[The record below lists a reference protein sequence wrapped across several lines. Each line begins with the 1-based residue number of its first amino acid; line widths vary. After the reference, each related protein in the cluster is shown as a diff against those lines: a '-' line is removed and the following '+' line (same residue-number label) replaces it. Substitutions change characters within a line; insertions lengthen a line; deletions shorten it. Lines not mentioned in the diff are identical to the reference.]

1 MRNTVFNF
9 YFAWIIRQDG
19 RHPNKTKEL
28 VVPKT
33 ACTMSYCQR
42 DIPRVK
48 HASIT
53 STTKKKK
60 RRWNEEKEEEKT
72 TNGRRKSESSQHRS
86 ETMASMKEKGLSGKV
101 FDSENASSYHL
112 ECRSPF
118 CRCTRWKQDVA
129 PRDVSLNSVNRE
141 EIRFLSL

>member
-42 DIPRVK
+42 DISRVK

-60 RRWNEEKEEEKT
+60 ED
-72 TNGRRKSESSQHRS
+72 GMRRKKKKKRRTE
-86 ETMASMKEKGLSGKV
+86 GGKV
-101 FDSENASSYHL
+101 SLVSIADDGVDERKRPKRESFRFGKREFVSFGMPFAILSMHAL
-112 ECRSPF
+112 ETRCRA
-118 CRCTRWKQDVA
+118 T
-129 PRDVSLNSVNRE
+129 
-141 EIRFLSL
+141 